1 MSRMLSRAERLRTI
15 ERLLYSAPDGLSAVE
30 IARRTGVGR
39 RTVYR
44 DLELL
49 SQSDVPIWQGE
60 GRFGIIR
67 DRYLTTVRLNFH
79 EAVALFIAAR
89 LLTRLSD
96 ENNPH
101 IVSALTKLA
110 TALPQPLSQHIARTA
125 AYIQTQPLDSRYLSV
140 LEGVT
145 AAWAQQRKVR
155 LWYRSPR
162 TGQVRPRTFAPYFVE
177 PSGVGAGCYV
187 IGLDDQ
193 SGELRTFKLERL
205 ERVEMLSERYD
216 IPADFDP
223 IEHLAPGWG
232 IMAGPEVQ
240 RVVLRFSA
248 EAAPILQER
257 HWHRSQQVTPQPDGG
272 CLFTVEVSQPRE
284 MVPWIRSWG
293 AEVEVLEPPELRQ
306 ALIEEARQL
315 AQRYSSNGPTG
326 HSGASH
332 SGHS

>member
-1 MSRMLSRAERLRTI
+1 MLSRAERLRTI
-15 ERLLYSAPDGLSAVE
+15 ERLLYSAADGLSAVE
-30 IARRTGVGR
+30 ISERTGVGR

-49 SQSDVPIWQGE
+49 SEGDVPIWQGE

-89 LLTRLSD
+89 LLTRLAD
-96 ENNPH
+96 ENDPH

-110 TALPQPLSQHIARTA
+110 TALPQPLSEHVARTA
-125 AYIQTQPLDSRYLSV
+125 AYVQSLPLDSRYVAV
-140 LEGVT
+140 LEGIT
-145 AAWAQQRKVR
+145 TAWARQRKVR

-162 TGQVRPRTFAPYFVE
+162 TGQVYPRDFAPYFIE

-205 ERVEMLSERYD
+205 DRVEALDERYD
-216 IPADFDP
+216 IPPDFDP
-223 IEHLAPGWG
+223 IEHLAPSWG

-240 RVVLRFSA
+240 RVVLRFSP
-248 EAAPILQER
+248 EAAPLLRER
-257 HWHRSQQVTPQPDGG
+257 QWHRSQQVTAQPDGG
-272 CLFTVEVSQPRE
+272 CLFSVEVSQPRE

-306 ALIEEARQL
+306 ALVDEARQL
-315 AQRYSSNGPTG
+315 AERYKSNGPTG